1 MAPIVIALLVATGW
15 LLTGTHDDP
24 AKQWPLWVL
33 SAVTTLVVWRTKT
46 HLLVL
51 LATGALLGAFGF
63 V

>member
-1 MAPIVIALLVATGW
+1 MTLW
-15 LLTGTHDDP
+15 L
-24 AKQWPLWVL
+24 L